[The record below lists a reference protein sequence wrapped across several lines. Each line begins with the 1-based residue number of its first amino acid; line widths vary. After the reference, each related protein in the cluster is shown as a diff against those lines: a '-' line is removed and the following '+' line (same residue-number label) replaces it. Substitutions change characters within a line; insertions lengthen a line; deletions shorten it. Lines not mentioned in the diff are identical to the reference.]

1 MPKHLIAKAVNQLA
15 DLREPVQ
22 ADKVL
27 PRAEKVLK
35 AVIAG
40 DLVEANEILRPVA
53 REFAGRHMESMNEAA
68 RIGVKLATE
77 ILKL

>member
-1 MPKHLIAKAVNQLA
+1 MPKHLIAKAVNDLA
-15 DLREPVQ
+15 DLRDPIK

-53 REFAGRHMESMNEAA
+53 RKFAGRHMESMNEAA
-68 RIGVKLATE
+68 QIGVRLARE